1 MGKNIKQ
8 RTENYISARN
18 QHPAWILLATRRAP
32 LVLSC
37 LKTLF
42 EKSHDAIPLEEAI
55 QSLSGILVDHI
66 SQDQYEI
73 NQENPS
79 LQASREL
86 REWIKRRLIV
96 ERDGRIFAT
105 DALEV
110 AITFVE
116 SLDNRFMTSTA
127 SRLSTVQREIENLET
142 RLNPNPENR
151 VATLRRRIAE
161 LERELQE
168 AEAGNIEVLELHQA
182 VEHIREVFNLA
193 SSLRADFRRVED
205 SWREAD
211 RALRQSIIGE
221 QYHRGDIV
229 ERLLNEQDA
238 LLNTPEGKVFDNFQQ
253 QLRQSAELA
262 AMTERLRV
270 ILQHPTAS
278 DALNHLQRYELR
290 WLVKRLVD
298 ESQTVLQARARS
310 ERDVRGFM
318 KTGLAAEH
326 HRVGHL
332 LNEFLNLALKVDWQ
346 RQVVRRT
353 EVPLPVVGIAVAG
366 VPAIERLRFKEVD
379 DEAEQTL
386 DLSNHAADLTQI
398 GDDFWDAFNGLDREA
413 LIRQTLQTLEK
424 ENRPVGLAEL
434 ATLLPPFHDLETFT
448 VWIGMA
454 REAGIDIVDSQ
465 REFAE
470 LCDENGRLWRFNLP
484 WTRLENQV
492 LMDIDR
498 ES

>member
-1 MGKNIKQ
+1 MDENSKR

-42 EKSHDAIPLEEAI
+42 EKSHDGIPLEEAI
-55 QSLSGILVDHI
+55 QSLTGILVEHV
-66 SQDQYEI
+66 SQEQYNI
-73 NQENPS
+73 NQDNPF

-127 SRLSTVQREIENLET
+127 SRLSIVQREIENLET
-142 RLNPNPENR
+142 RLNPNPANR
-151 VATLRRRIAE
+151 ASALRRRITE

-168 AEAGNIEVLELHQA
+168 AEAGHIEVLETHQA

-211 RALRQSIIGE
+211 RTLRQSIIGE

-229 ERLLNEQDA
+229 ERLLNDQDA
-238 LLNTPEGKVFDNFQQ
+238 LLNTPEGRVFDNFQQ
-253 QLRQSAELA
+253 QLRQSNELT
-262 AMTERLRV
+262 AMSERLRV
-270 ILQHPTAS
+270 ILSHPSAS
-278 DALNHLQRYELR
+278 DALNRLQRHDLR

-310 ERDVRGFM
+310 EHDVRGFM
-318 KTGLAAEH
+318 KTGL
-326 HRVGHL
+326 
-332 LNEFLNLALKVDWQ
+332 
-346 RQVVRRT
+346 
-353 EVPLPVVGIAVAG
+353 
-366 VPAIERLRFKEVD
+366 
-379 DEAEQTL
+379 
-386 DLSNHAADLTQI
+386 
-398 GDDFWDAFNGLDREA
+398 
-413 LIRQTLQTLEK
+413 
-424 ENRPVGLAEL
+424 
-434 ATLLPPFHDLETFT
+434 
-448 VWIGMA
+448 
-454 REAGIDIVDSQ
+454 
-465 REFAE
+465 
-470 LCDENGRLWRFNLP
+470 
-484 WTRLENQV
+484 
-492 LMDIDR
+492 
-498 ES
+498 

>member
-1 MGKNIKQ
+1 MEEDTRQ

-18 QHPAWILLATRRAP
+18 QHPAWRLLATRRSP

-42 EKSHDAIPLEEAI
+42 EKSYDGIPFAEAS
-55 QSLSGILVDHI
+55 QSLYSILADHVN
-66 SQDQYEI
+66 QEQYEI
-73 NQENPS
+73 KQENLP

-116 SLDNRFMTSTA
+116 TLDNRFMTSTA

-142 RLNPNPENR
+142 WLNPNPANR
-151 VATLRRRIAE
+151 ISTLRRRIAA
-161 LERELQE
+161 LERELHE
-168 AEAGNIEVLELHQA
+168 AQAGRIEVPKAHQV

-193 SSLRADFRRVED
+193 AGLRADFRRVED

-229 ERLLNEQDA
+229 DRLLNDQDA
-238 LLNTPEGKVFDNFQQ
+238 LLNTPEGRVFDSFQQ
-253 QLRQSAELA
+253 QLRHSAALS
-262 AMTERLRV
+262 AMSERLRV
-270 ILQHPTAS
+270 ILSHPCAT
-278 DALNHLQRYELR
+278 DALNRIQRHDLR

-332 LNEFLNLALKVDWQ
+332 LNEFLNLALKIDWQ
-346 RQVVRRT
+346 RQSVRKK
-353 EVPLPVVGIAVAG
+353 EVPLPAVGVAVTG
-366 VPAIERLRFKEVD
+366 IPAIERLRFKEVD

-386 DLSNHAADLTQI
+386 DLSSHAADLAQI
-398 GDDFWDAFNGLDREA
+398 GDDFWDAFNGLDSEA
-413 LIRQTLQTLEK
+413 LIRQTLQVLAQ

-434 ATLLPPFHDLETFT
+434 ATLLPPVHDLETFS

-454 REAGIDIVDSQ
+454 REAGIEVIDSQ
-465 REFAE
+465 REYAD
-470 LCDENGRLWRFNLP
+470 LSDDEGRLWRFSLP
-484 WTRLENQV
+484 AVGLESQA
-492 LMDIDR
+492 LTDIER
-498 ES
+498 E